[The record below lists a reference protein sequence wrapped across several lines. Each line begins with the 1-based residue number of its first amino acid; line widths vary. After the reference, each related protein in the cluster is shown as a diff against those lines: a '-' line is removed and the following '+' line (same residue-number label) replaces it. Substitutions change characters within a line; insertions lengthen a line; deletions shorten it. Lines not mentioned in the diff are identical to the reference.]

1 MAKVSSL
8 IDAQTNEARPGF
20 RLADRYVLT
29 RAVRSSSVGQQYLA
43 DDTEAAKQ
51 VLVVLHQAPWADD
64 PDGAKL
70 FERRA
75 RALQAIEHANISSVL
90 DWGVSDGKC
99 FAVLERF
106 EGERL
111 ADRLG
116 RKRRMSIEEILP
128 IASQLLK
135 ALEYVHARGLVVR
148 NLDAFNVLLCT
159 DGVHANIVRLT
170 GIGVSELLQNLE
182 PPDEEELTG
191 DPRYAAPEQLR
202 GDPVDARADV
212 FALGRLFIA
221 MLQGTA
227 SPKSI
232 PLSQRTSK
240 TFALPPGSDAVPESL
255 LALVESCVQA
265 EPHLRPR
272 NGADLVERLIDAVPD
287 TTLFRL
293 PRITGS
299 IAAVDRRPAMSS
311 ARMVRAAVVDP
322 GSVPEQRVASDITPH
337 VPPARRSWALPI
349 LGIAM
354 VGGLAVGGWWMFA
367 SQRGEPTPAPAP
379 APAVEPS
386 RPSPMAD
393 APVAAADPEPT
404 PEPAP
409 SDPNV
414 RIEAR
419 PAGTLVIDGVERGA
433 TPFEGTLPAGD
444 HEVEVITSDGPRWK
458 ETITV
463 MTGTDGAWVL
473 RGPEAAPAEEHSRRD
488 AKRDRRR
495 KGSTASRASAN
506 GSQPSSAPAA
516 ETTPSKPAPADD
528 PFLAPSKRKPSGDL
542 LPGSASK

>member
-1 MAKVSSL
+1 MAKVTSL

-51 VLVVLHQAPWADD
+51 VLVVLHQAPWSDD
-64 PDGAKL
+64 PASVEL

-75 RALQAIEHANISSVL
+75 RALQSLEHANISSVL

-99 FAVLERF
+99 FAVLDRF
-106 EGERL
+106 DGERL
-111 ADRLG
+111 ADRLT
-116 RKRRMSIEEILP
+116 RKRRMSIHELLP

-148 NLDAFNVLLCT
+148 TLDAFHVLLCT
-159 DGVHANIVRLT
+159 DGVHANLVRLT
-170 GIGVSELLQNLE
+170 SVGVSELVQNLD

-191 DPRYAAPEQLR
+191 DARYAAPEQLR

-212 FALGRLFIA
+212 FALGRLLIA
-221 MLQGTA
+221 MLQGST

-232 PLSQRTSK
+232 PLSQRTAK
-240 TFALPPGSDAVPESL
+240 TFALPAGSDAVPESL
-255 LALVESCVQA
+255 LALIESCVKQ
-265 EPHLRPR
+265 EPDERPG

-287 TTLFRL
+287 TKMFRL

-299 IAAVDRRPAMSS
+299 IAAIDRRPATSS

-322 GSVPEQRVASDITPH
+322 GSIPEQH
-337 VPPARRSWALPI
+337 VQTEIAAHVDARRRSWVVPI
-349 LGIAM
+349 LGIAGVAGLV
-354 VGGLAVGGWWMFA
+354 VGAWWMLLPPRVDPETEPETAPVAESPTSSPLAV
-367 SQRGEPTPAPAP
+367 
-379 APAVEPS
+379 
-386 RPSPMAD
+386 
-393 APVAAADPEPT
+393 APVAAPHPEPS
-404 PEPAP
+404 P
-409 SDPNV
+409 SDPSV

-419 PAGTLVIDGVERGA
+419 PAGTLVIDGVQRGS
-433 TPFEGTLPAGD
+433 TPFEGTLPAGE
-444 HEVEVITSDGPRWK
+444 HSVEVVASEGSRWK

-463 MTGTDGAWVL
+463 VAGANGSWVL
-473 RGPEAAPAEEHSRRD
+473 TGPAATPADGPDRRD

-495 KGSTASRASAN
+495 KGAAASR
-506 GSQPSSAPAA
+506 PSSNAAASPSEPAAAPA
-516 ETTPSKPAPADD
+516 PSKPAANDD
-528 PFLAPSKRKPSGDL
+528 PFLAPSKRRPAGGL